1 LSEQRLVLQ
10 RLGSG
15 KRGGEEP
22 DLNDSI
28 CSLNKGIEKLSDY
41 GGGTLGKKIEDKD
54 KKLK

>member
-1 LSEQRLVLQ
+1 LQ

-41 GGGTLGKKIEDKD
+41 GGGTLGKKIDDKD